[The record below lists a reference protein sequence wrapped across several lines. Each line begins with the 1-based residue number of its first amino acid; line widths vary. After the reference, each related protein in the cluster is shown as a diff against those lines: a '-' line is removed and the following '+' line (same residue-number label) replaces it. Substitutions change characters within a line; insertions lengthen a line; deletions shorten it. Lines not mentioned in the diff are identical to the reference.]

1 MYKWKITVEYQ
12 RDTSVPEISRKTEKF
27 FGNLKMHI
35 LFSYLKK
42 SKKFVKISLHELM
55 LLKGLTLFY
64 FVRHGCPGSMDR
76 RQTNENNI

>member
-1 MYKWKITVEYQ
+1 MENYFWIPEGHQCPRNFQEDGKNFWKSKNEVIIYFHIT
-12 RDTSVPEISRKTEKF
+12 
-27 FGNLKMHI
+27 G
-35 LFSYLKK
+35 KK